1 MLYSAYNK
9 KGYSVIPEQDKM
21 PLVKWGLYM
30 DILPEPDTA
39 GAWDFAYKKI
49 AGYGLICGAV
59 SGVIGID
66 FDTDDQELITKVE
79 SIIGK
84 SPVRK
89 RGTKGYTGFYRY
101 NGIQSHKF
109 NIDGKCTLEIL
120 SDKRK
125 TTIPPTKLAS
135 GTQYKWL
142 DENLL
147 DCNDLPELPK
157 NVVELL
163 KPFFD
168 QPKVYKAPKVKSY
181 ELNTTHDKAM
191 QLLSYCNPDCNREE
205 WVNIGMAIC
214 NGFGDAGFYLFDTWS
229 KSSSKYNPRD
239 SYNTYNSFDVSGGVT
254 VGTLYHYAELGG
266 FGKEYK
272 HIDIKS
278 EIDLEKLVT
287 SSKYDLKTEQDY
299 VFNNLP
305 GVLGDFYNFFF
316 NSAIYE
322 VPMLALGGSFAAL
335 GNALGGKVKL
345 NGLSTALYLLI
356 CAETATGKDAARK
369 GLQNLYKKALCPNFV
384 FNGKLGSLAGLE
396 DRMAAFPKT
405 LWIADEVHGLFN
417 SIKNTQNNHLGQ
429 VEGAML
435 EFYSSEF
442 GEIDL
447 RAKAKGIDEPAFTKI
462 INPSLTFYGT
472 STPQKLRESLGAADV
487 ANGMLNRCILLRD
500 YKSDKSFIINQKVR
514 EDGSLLE
521 ANPPQ
526 KLIDVIKTINTM
538 PSLTALEIPFNISS
552 KQKDLEIL
560 DYQTALRNKYLDNPI
575 RCDLYGRFHLQ
586 VRKLALIAACAENI
600 NLLHRP
606 GSFSITS
613 KNIEFAL
620 KFVELS
626 IQGMIKFIE
635 DEATG
640 GVNIREKVFNKIEK
654 MFINP
659 NTWIYRSN
667 ISQRCREVNEA
678 TINEILGTMIAS
690 GRIIASDGGQGAVKY
705 QLRTPEEV

>member
-21 PLVKWGLYM
+21 PLVKWGQYM
-30 DILPEPDTA
+30 EVLPDADIA
-39 GAWDFAYKKI
+39 GSWDFTYKKI
-49 AGYGLICGAV
+49 GGYGLICGAV

-66 FDTDDQELITKVE
+66 FDTDDQELIAKIE
-79 SIIGK
+79 AIIGK

-89 RGTKGYTGFYRY
+89 RGTKGYTGFYQY
-101 NGIQSHKF
+101 TGIQSNKF
-109 NIDGKCTLEIL
+109 NINGKCTLEIL

-147 DCNDLPELPK
+147 DCDMLPALPK
-157 NVVELL
+157 DVVKLL
-163 KPFFD
+163 QPLFD
-168 QPKVYKAPKVKSY
+168 QPKIYKAPKVKSF

-191 QLLSYCNPDCNREE
+191 QLLSYCNPDCNRDE

-229 KSSSKYNPRD
+229 KGSSKYNPRD
-239 SYNTYNSFDVSGGVT
+239 CYNTYNSFDVSGGVT
-254 VGTLYHYAELGG
+254 VGTLYYYAELNGY
-266 FGKEYK
+266 GKEYK

-278 EIDLEKLVT
+278 EINLEEFVAKP
-287 SSKYDLKTEQDY
+287 SYDLKAEQDY

-305 GVLGDFYNFFF
+305 GVLADFYDFFF

-322 VPMLALGGSFAAL
+322 GRMLALGGTFGVLAT
-335 GNALGGKVKL
+335 ALGGKVKL

-369 GLQNLYKKALCPNFV
+369 GLQNLYKKAFCPNFV
-384 FNGKLGSLAGLE
+384 FTGKLGSLAGLE
-396 DRMAAFPKT
+396 DRMAAHPKT
-405 LWIADEVHGLFN
+405 LWMKDEAHELFN
-417 SIKNTQNNHLGQ
+417 SMKNTQNNHLAQ

-435 EFYSSEF
+435 EFFSSEF

-447 RAKAKGIDEPAFTKI
+447 RAKAKGVDEPAFTKI

-472 STPQKLRESLGAADV
+472 STPAKLRESLGAADV

-500 YKSDKSFIINQKVR
+500 YRLDKTFVINKKVR

-526 KLIDVIKTINTM
+526 KLVDVIKTINTM
-538 PSLTALEIPFNISS
+538 PSLTALEIPFNTSS
-552 KQKDLEIL
+552 KLKDLEVL

-586 VRKLALIAACAENI
+586 VRKLALISACAENI

-606 GSFSITS
+606 GSFAITS

-654 MFINP
+654 MFNNP
-659 NTWIYRSN
+659 NVWIYRSI
-667 ISQRCREVNEA
+667 ISQRCKEVNEA
-678 TINEILGTMIAS
+678 TINEILSTMIAS
-690 GRIIASDGGQGAVKY
+690 GRIIASDGGNGAVKY
-705 QLRTPEEV
+705 QLNSSL